1 MRSVCSLRRKEKQV
15 RALKDVHC
23 YDWKTLVEKGE
34 LDTLKVPELDKYI
47 EHNKLSKNGK
57 KIDKIK
63 WITVHYYE
71 TSKESTFPSSVGVG
85 EDSDE
90 SDRDNDLVLCD
101 ESESESES
109 DDDSHT
115 VTIQEG
121 TSTRSGRRVGHWS
134 TRYADFVQ
142 WTGTPY
148 RGIDWRGLGV
158 GHLLYKVIWGWV
170 KN

>member
-1 MRSVCSLRRKEKQV
+1 MKNYIEHLSQLQSVNEICKQERRKEKQV
-15 RALKDVHC
+15 QASRE
-23 YDWKTLVEKGE
+23 LVEKGE

-63 WITVHYYE
+63 RITVHYYE
-71 TSKESTFPSSVGVG
+71 TSKESTFPSSVSVG

-90 SDRDNDLVLCD
+90 SDSDLVLGD
-101 ESESESES
+101 ESESASES
-109 DDDSHT
+109 NDDSHT

-121 TSTRSGRRVGHWS
+121 TSTRSGHRVGHWC

-142 WTGTPY
+142 
-148 RGIDWRGLGV
+148 
-158 GHLLYKVIWGWV
+158 
-170 KN
+170 

>member
-1 MRSVCSLRRKEKQV
+1 MSQLQSVNEIRKQERRKENQV

-63 WITVHYYE
+63 RITVHYYE
-71 TSKESTFPSSVGVG
+71 TSKESTFPSSVSVC
-85 EDSDE
+85 EDSDD
-90 SDRDNDLVLCD
+90 SDNDLVLCD

-115 VTIQEG
+115 VTIQ
-121 TSTRSGRRVGHWS
+121 
-134 TRYADFVQ
+134 
-142 WTGTPY
+142 
-148 RGIDWRGLGV
+148 
-158 GHLLYKVIWGWV
+158 
-170 KN
+170 